1 MASLTEPDRLNE
13 MPGSRLGQLAG
24 YLAQDPTNR
33 TLLAELADLRLQSAQ
48 WQPAKD
54 CLERLLALTP
64 DDARARYQLAVAER
78 RLGNI
83 EIAQR
88 LLENLLAEGHPQPAV
103 RQELA
108 RCLAQQAQW
117 RPVIDCLA
125 PLAPAEL
132 EAEQGDLIWLLRIR
146 ALHYLG
152 DIEAAL
158 AEAAAWL
165 AAREGRLLGQG
176 RAAVA
181 TLYLDAEQFEGL
193 TALISGVQA
202 DELHDSPELATA
214 AGYLELSQG
223 QALTAHDLFSRSVAA
238 QPTLGRA
245 QLGLGLTAAGQD
257 RLPEAELALI
267 KAVRVAPTH
276 LGNWHALAWVRIFRD
291 DLAGAD
297 ASLRAALDIDANFG
311 ETHGG
316 LALIA
321 ALRGDRQEGD
331 RRLRTAV
338 RLNPRSLSAAVAKV
352 VLDRDIRRLDA
363 DVLGVAMKRL
373 GGRGAT
379 FQRMLA
385 TMLEPDKRRV

>member
-1 MASLTEPDRLNE
+1 MASLTEPAPLNE
-13 MPGSRLGQLAG
+13 VPGSRLGQLAG

-88 LLENLLAEGHPQPAV
+88 LLENLLNEGNPQPVV

-108 RCLAQQAQW
+108 RCLAQQTQW
-117 RPVIDCLA
+117 SPVIDCLA

-132 EAEQGDLIWLLRIR
+132 AVEQGDLVWLLRIR

-165 AAREGRLLGQG
+165 AARDGRLSGQA

-181 TLYLDAEQFEGL
+181 TLYLDAEQLEGL
-193 TALISGVQA
+193 AALISDVPA

-223 QALTAHDLFSRSVAA
+223 QAVTAHDLFSRSVAA

-245 QLGLGLTAAGQD
+245 QLGLGLAAASQG
-257 RLPEAELALI
+257 RLPEAERVLI
-267 KAVRVAPTH
+267 EAVRVAPKH
-276 LGNWHALAWVRIFRD
+276 LGNWHALAWVRIFCD

-297 ASLRAALDIDANFG
+297 TSLRAALDIDANFG

-321 ALRGDRQEGD
+321 ALRGDRQEGGQ
-331 RRLRTAV
+331 RLRTAV
-338 RLNPRSLSAAVAKV
+338 RLNPRSVSAAVAKV

-385 TMLEPDKRRV
+385 TMPGPEKSRV